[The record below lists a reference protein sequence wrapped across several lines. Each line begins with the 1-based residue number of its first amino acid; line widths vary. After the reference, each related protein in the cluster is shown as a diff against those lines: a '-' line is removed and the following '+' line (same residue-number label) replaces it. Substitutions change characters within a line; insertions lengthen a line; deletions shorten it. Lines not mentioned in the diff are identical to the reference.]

1 MSSIRINVSLP
12 EDTFEELSKAVGSR
26 KRSQFITEAVRL
38 LLKKER
44 AQRLA
49 VEYQEAAV
57 ESRKINKELEGAISD
72 GLD

>member
-12 EDTFEELSKAVGSR
+12 EDTFEELSRAVGSR

-49 VEYQEAAV
+49 VEYQEAAA
-57 ESRKINKELEGAISD
+57 ETRKINTEFEGAISD

>member
-12 EDTFEELSKAVGSR
+12 EDTFEELSKAVDSR

-44 AQRLA
+44 DQRLA
-49 VEYQEAAV
+49 VEYQEAAA
-57 ESRKINKELEGAISD
+57 ETRKINTEFEGAISD

>member
-12 EDTFEELSKAVGSR
+12 EDTFEELSKAVDSR
-26 KRSQFITEAVRL
+26 KRSQFITKAVRL

-49 VEYQEAAV
+49 VEYQEAAA
-57 ESRKINKELEGAISD
+57 ETRKINTEFEGAISD

>member
-1 MSSIRINVSLP
+1 MSTIRINVSLP
-12 EDTFEELSKAVGSR
+12 EDTFEELSKADESR
-26 KRSQFITEAVRL
+26 KRSQFVTKAVRL

-49 VEYQEAAV
+49 VEYQEAAA
-57 ESRKINKELEGAISD
+57 EARKINKELEGAISD

>member
-44 AQRLA
+44 ARRLT

-57 ESRKINKELEGAISD
+57 ETRKINKELEGAISD

>member
-12 EDTFEELSKAVGSR
+12 EDTFEELSKAVDSR

-38 LLKKER
+38 LLKKKR

-49 VEYQEAAV
+49 VEYQEAAA
-57 ESRKINKELEGAISD
+57 ETRKINKEFEGAISD
-72 GLD
+72 GLN

>member
-12 EDTFEELSKAVGSR
+12 EDTFEELSKAVDSR
-26 KRSQFITEAVRL
+26 KRSQFITKAVRL
-38 LLKKER
+38 LLKRER

-49 VEYQEAAV
+49 VEYQEAAT
-57 ESRKINKELEGAISD
+57 EIRKINKELEGAIFD

>member
-12 EDTFEELSKAVGSR
+12 EDTFEELSRAVGSR

-57 ESRKINKELEGAISD
+57 ETRKINKELEGAISD

>member
-12 EDTFEELSKAVGSR
+12 EDTFEELSKAVDSR

-49 VEYQEAAV
+49 VEYQEAAA
-57 ESRKINKELEGAISD
+57 ETRKKNKEFEGAISD

>member
-1 MSSIRINVSLP
+1 
-12 EDTFEELSKAVGSR
+12 
-26 KRSQFITEAVRL
+26 VRL

-49 VEYQEAAV
+49 VEYQEAAA
-57 ESRKINKELEGAISD
+57 EARKINKELEGAISD

>member
-12 EDTFEELSKAVGSR
+12 EDTFEELPMAVGSR

-49 VEYQEAAV
+49 VEYQEAAA
-57 ESRKINKELEGAISD
+57 ETRKINKELEGAVSD